1 MVIRHVTPEIVTM
14 SLPFARFGHLQFGG
28 RGTLGECRPLQNPPE
43 MRIIPWGAGK
53 MCSPVKPTGTLQ
65 LIKI

>member
-28 RGTLGECRPLQNPPE
+28 RGTLGELPTLAEPTYK
-43 MRIIPWGAGK
+43 AH
-53 MCSPVKPTGTLQ
+53 SPVKPMGTLQ
-65 LIKI
+65 LIKIQC